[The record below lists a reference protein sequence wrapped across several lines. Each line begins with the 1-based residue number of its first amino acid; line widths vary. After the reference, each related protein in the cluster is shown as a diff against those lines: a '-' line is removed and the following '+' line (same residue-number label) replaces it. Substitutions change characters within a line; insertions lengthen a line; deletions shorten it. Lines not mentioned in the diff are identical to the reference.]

1 MKKGSEIR
9 RAHYPV
15 DAIFLDRWSPRAMSG
30 EEISEHELLTL
41 FEAARWAPSSF
52 NAQPW
57 RMLYVRRTS
66 GDWPVFLDLL
76 ADPNK
81 VWACHAAALVLFVS
95 KKLND
100 KTGQSSITHSFDA
113 GAAWGFFALQ
123 AFLKGYVVHGMQGFD
138 YARAHLELEIPQ
150 DFQVEAMVAVGVPG
164 AKETLPPPLQERET
178 PNDRRPLTETVCEG
192 RWALRG

>member
-30 EEISEHELLTL
+30 AEISEHELLTL

-66 GDWPVFLDLL
+66 RDWPVFLDLL

-81 VWACHAAALVLFVS
+81 VWARHAAALVLFVS
-95 KKLND
+95 KKVND
-100 KTGQSSITHSFDA
+100 KTGQPSITHSFDA

-138 YARAHLELEIPQ
+138 YARAHQELDIPQ
-150 DFQVEAMVAVGVPG
+150 DFRVEAMVAVGVPG

-192 RWALRG
+192 RWALQG